1 LFDEITEEWL
11 LVLSIFLFW
20 LGLFFILS
28 FWNAL
33 QKFINKPPKLEWW
46 QTGVLY
52 QIYVKSFND
61 SNGDGIGDLRGIIE
75 KLDYLKSIGVE
86 SIWLTPFYPSGNTN
100 IIYYL
105 F

>member
-1 LFDEITEEWL
+1 
-11 LVLSIFLFW
+11 
-20 LGLFFILS
+20 
-28 FWNAL
+28 
-33 QKFINKPPKLEWW
+33 
-46 QTGVLY
+46 VLY

-105 F
+105 FKFFLFIKLINSRWFRWRLRCYFIC

>member
-1 LFDEITEEWL
+1 M
-11 LVLSIFLFW
+11 
-20 LGLFFILS
+20 
-28 FWNAL
+28 

-86 SIWLTPFYPSGNTN
+86 SIWLTPFYPSGNTY
-100 IIYYL
+100 IIYL
-105 F
+105 FQFFLFIKLINSRWFRWWL